1 MTEDKNNINKDNI
14 SQHIT
19 PKFISLE
26 KIVASKNRTL
36 YKLIPKFVFSWMKK
50 LIHLDEINH
59 IIYKHRDKFGVDF
72 ANAVLEELQVK
83 LKVINEENIP
93 YEGRPLVVAN
103 HPVGSIDGMALI
115 SVIGEKRKDV
125 IFPVNDILC
134 QLPGFKGVFIPI
146 NKYGKNSSNHKTLN
160 AAFEGDSIMMF
171 FPAGTESKI
180 IKGTLQDFPWKKSFI
195 NEAQK
200 HNRDIIPVYIEGANS
215 KGFYRLYKIRRF
227 FGIKFDLEMILLPR
241 EMFRQK
247 GKTLTLTFAKPISIE
262 QIDKEKYH
270 AKIWAE
276 KIRSFVYK
284 LKENKD
290 AVFSVED

>member
-1 MTEDKNNINKDNI
+1 MTEDNNNINRDNI
-14 SQHIT
+14 SQQIT

-26 KIVASKNRTL
+26 KIIASKNKTL
-36 YKLIPKFVFSWMKK
+36 YRLIPKFVLSWLKK

-72 ANAVLEELQVK
+72 ANAVLDELQVK
-83 LKVINEENIP
+83 LKVVNPENVP
-93 YEGRPLVVAN
+93 AEGRPLVVAN

-115 SVIGEKRKDV
+115 SIMGEKRKDV
-125 IFPVNDILC
+125 LFPVNDILC
-134 QLPGFKGVFIPI
+134 QLPGFKGVFVPI
-146 NKYGKNSSNHKTLN
+146 NKYGKNASNHKTLDT
-160 AAFEGDSIMMF
+160 AFEGNSIMMF

-180 IKGTLQDFPWKKSFI
+180 INGSLQDFAWKKSFV

-200 HNRDIIPVYIEGANS
+200 HNRDIVPVYIEGKNS

-241 EMFRQK
+241 EMFRQR
-247 GKTLTLTFAKPISIE
+247 GKTLTMTFGKPISIE
-262 QIDKEKYH
+262 QIKQKNIH

-276 KIRSFVYK
+276 RIRSFVYE
-284 LKENKD
+284 LKKNKD
-290 AVFSVED
+290 AVFSMED

>member
-1 MTEDKNNINKDNI
+1 MTEDNNINKENI
-14 SQHIT
+14 SQQIT

-26 KIVASKNRTL
+26 KIIASKNKTL
-36 YKLIPKFVFSWMKK
+36 YKLIPKFLLSWLKK
-50 LIHLDEINH
+50 LIHLDEINY

-72 ANAVLEELQVK
+72 ANAVLDELQIK
-83 LKVINEENIP
+83 LQVVNPENVP
-93 YEGRPLVVAN
+93 VEGRPLVVAN

-125 IFPVNDILC
+125 LFPVNDILC
-134 QLPGFKGVFIPI
+134 QLPGLKGVFIPI
-146 NKYGKNSSNHKTLN
+146 NKYGKNSANHKTLN
-160 AAFEGDSIMMF
+160 TAFEGDSIMMF

-180 IKGTLQDFPWKKSFI
+180 IKGQLQDFAWKKSFVR
-195 NEAQK
+195 EAQL
-200 HNRDIIPVYIEGANS
+200 HQRDIIPVYIEGKNS

-247 GKTLTLTFAKPISIE
+247 GNTLTMTFGKPIPIE
-262 QIDKEKYH
+262 QIDKEKHH

-284 LKENKD
+284 LKEDKD
-290 AVFSVED
+290 AVFSAEE